1 MKTPAFWY
9 RPPGPLS
16 LLLSPAGRLYGAAG
30 RLRFMTATPARASV
44 PVLCVGNLVAGGAGK
59 TPVALSLASL
69 LAEHAVHF
77 VTRGYGGSLHGPERV
92 DPARHDAAAV
102 GDEALLLADAR
113 PTWVARDRAAGAAAA
128 ARAGAGLVILD
139 DGFQNPH
146 LRKDLSLVVVDGE
159 TGFGNGR
166 LVPAGPLREPVA
178 RGLSRADA
186 VVLVGK
192 DRTGALARLPD
203 GLPVLHARIA
213 PEEDDRL
220 AGMRVFAFAGIGR
233 PEKFFTA
240 LDRLGAEVVERTAFA
255 DHHSYQPIEV
265 SRLAGLAE
273 DRNAT
278 LVTTAKDWVRLPP
291 DLRPLVRVL
300 RICVSWEDTG
310 AVLGLIAPIMAGAAD
325 GR

>member
-30 RLRFMTATPARASV
+30 RLRFLTTTPAQAPI

-69 LAEHAVHF
+69 LEEHAVHF
-77 VTRGYGGSLHGPERV
+77 VTRGYGGSVQGPERV
-92 DPARHDAAAV
+92 DLARHDAAAV
-102 GDEALLLADAR
+102 GDEALLLAEAR
-113 PTWVARDRAAGAAAA
+113 PTWVARDRVAGTAAA
-128 ARAGAGLVILD
+128 ARAGADLAILD
-139 DGFQNPH
+139 DGFQNPR
-146 LRKDLSLVVVDGE
+146 LRKDLSIVVVDGE

-166 LVPAGPLREPVA
+166 LVPAGPLREPVS

-186 VVLVGK
+186 VVLVGQ
-192 DRTGALARLPD
+192 DRTGALERLP
-203 GLPVLHARIA
+203 GKLPVLRARIA
-213 PEEDDRL
+213 PEENGEL

-233 PEKFFTA
+233 PEKFFAT
-240 LDRLGAEVVERTAFA
+240 LDRLGAEVVDRTAFA

-273 DRNAT
+273 SRNAV

-300 RICVSWEDTG
+300 RVSVSWEDTQ
-310 AVLGLIAPIMAGAAD
+310 AVRRLIQPILPGTAD
-325 GR
+325 GL

>member
-1 MKTPAFWY
+1 VKTPAFWY

-30 RLRFMTATPARASV
+30 RLRFLTTTPARAAI

-69 LAEHAVHF
+69 LEEHAVHF
-77 VTRGYGGSLHGPERV
+77 VTRGYGGSVQGPER
-92 DPARHDAAAV
+92 
-102 GDEALLLADAR
+102 DEALLLAEAR
-113 PTWVARDRAAGAAAA
+113 PTWVARDRVAGTAAAA
-128 ARAGAGLVILD
+128 KAGAGLVILD
-139 DGFQNPH
+139 DGFQNPR
-146 LRKDLSLVVVDGE
+146 LRKDLSIVVVDGE

-166 LVPAGPLREPVA
+166 LVPAGPLREPVS

-186 VVLVGK
+186 VVLVGQ
-192 DRTGALARLPD
+192 DRTGALERLP
-203 GLPVLHARIA
+203 GKMPVLRARIA
-213 PEEDDRL
+213 PEENGEL

-233 PEKFFTA
+233 PEKFFAT
-240 LDRLGAEVVERTAFA
+240 LDRLGAEVVDRTAFA

-273 DRNAT
+273 SRNAV

-300 RICVSWEDTG
+300 RVSVSWEDTL
-310 AVLGLIAPIMAGAAD
+310 AVRRLISPILPGTSDGL
-325 GR
+325 